1 MLSLE
6 AYETEGPAV
15 QWNEAEHTGAIY
27 TELLKTQPEWF

>member
-6 AYETEGPAV
+6 ANETEGPAV
-15 QWNEAEHTGAIY
+15 QWNEAEHIGTIY